1 MDVNELLTRKD
12 LFEVEERISKKL
24 DQLKNQDYGT
34 MKWLRTS
41 DVSKMLGLSPS
52 SIQSL
57 RISGILPFSKVNGTL
72 FYKPKD
78 VEEMVNEGSTK
89 VKSFIKVKF

>member
-1 MDVNELLTRKD
+1 MDANELLTRKD
-12 LFEVEERISKKL
+12 LFEVEERITKKI
-24 DQLKNQDYGT
+24 DQLKNQDFGT
-34 MKWLRTS
+34 KKWLRTS

-57 RISGILPFSKVNGTL
+57 RISGTLPYSKVNGTL

-78 VEEMVNEGSTK
+78 VEDMININSTK
-89 VKSFIKVKF
+89 IK